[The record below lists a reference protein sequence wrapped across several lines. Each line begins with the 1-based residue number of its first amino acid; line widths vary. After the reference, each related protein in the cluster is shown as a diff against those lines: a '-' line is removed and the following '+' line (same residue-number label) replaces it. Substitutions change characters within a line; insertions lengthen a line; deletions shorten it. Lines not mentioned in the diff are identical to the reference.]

1 MKLQRIKSLSDFSLF
16 EDLEA
21 NALSELEKLAQP
33 RLAPKGRLLYLPG
46 DESEAVFFLAAGRVK
61 ISRLSDHGK
70 EFILEIVEPGT
81 CFGEAGV
88 LDVDV
93 RDAAPVPGILLGD
106 DGRRAALAVPA
117 KAFRSALVHT
127 PGLLM
132 KLTQLMGRRQ
142 QQLEK
147 RLMDVVYKNAPQRL
161 ADLLLQL
168 SQNYGVRDS
177 RGILLRI
184 KLSQS
189 ALGNLLGV
197 SREIVNHTF
206 SGLRRRGVIDVTEG
220 RVIIQ
225 NPQALAELAA

>member
-1 MKLQRIKSLSDFSLF
+1 MKLPCTKRLSDFSLF

-21 NALSELEKLAQP
+21 NELSELETFTQT

-46 DESEAVFFLAAGRVK
+46 DDSDTVFFLASGRVK

-70 EFILEIVEPGT
+70 ELILEIVEPGAY
-81 CFGEAGV
+81 FGEAGV
-88 LDVDV
+88 LDDRTRETVAEV
-93 RDAAPVPGILLGD
+93 LEPATMLTLPANAF
-106 DGRRAALAVPA
+106 RAALARRPA
-117 KAFRSALVHT
+117 
-127 PGLLM
+127 LLM
-132 KLTQLMGRRQ
+132 QLTRSLGRRQ
-142 QQLEK
+142 RDLEK

-168 SQNYGVRDS
+168 SQSYGVRDS

-225 NPQALAELAA
+225 NPEALAELAA

>member
-1 MKLQRIKSLSDFSLF
+1 MMKLQRTKDLGEFTLF
-16 EDLEA
+16 EDLEPQE
-21 NALSELEKLAQP
+21 LSDLGTITQT
-33 RLAPKGRLLYLPG
+33 RFAPKGRLLYLPG
-46 DESEAVFFLAAGRVK
+46 DDSEAVFFLASGRVK

-70 EFILEIVEPGT
+70 ELILEIVEPGAS
-81 CFGEAGV
+81 FGETAV
-88 LDVDV
+88 LDDKTRETVAEV
-93 RDAAPVPGILLGD
+93 LEPSAIF
-106 DGRRAALAVPA
+106 AVPA
-117 KAFRSALVHT
+117 KAFRATLRRN
-127 PGLLM
+127 PAILM
-132 KLTQLMGRRQ
+132 KLTKSMGHRQ

-161 ADLLLQL
+161 ADLLLEL

-206 SGLRRRGVIDVTEG
+206 SELKRRGVIAIAEG

-225 NPQALAELAA
+225 DPEALAELAA

>member
-1 MKLQRIKSLSDFSLF
+1 MMKLQRTKDLGEFALF
-16 EDLEA
+16 EDLEPQE
-21 NALSELEKLAQP
+21 LSDLDTIT
-33 RLAPKGRLLYLPG
+33 RTRFTPKGRLLYLPG
-46 DESEAVFFLAAGRVK
+46 DDSEAVFFLASGRVK

-70 EFILEIVEPGT
+70 EFILEIIEPGAS
-81 CFGEAGV
+81 FGAAGV
-88 LDVDV
+88 LDDKTRETVAEV
-93 RDAAPVPGILLGD
+93 LEPSAIF
-106 DGRRAALAVPA
+106 AVPA
-117 KAFRSALVHT
+117 KAFRATLRRN
-127 PGLLM
+127 PALLM
-132 KLTQLMGRRQ
+132 KLTQSMGRRQ

-161 ADLLLQL
+161 ADLLLEL

-206 SGLRRRGVIDVTEG
+206 SGLKRRGVIAVAEG

-225 NPQALAELAA
+225 DPEALAELAA

>member
-1 MKLQRIKSLSDFSLF
+1 MKLQSTKRLGEFPLF
-16 EDLEA
+16 EDLDPKE
-21 NALSELEKLAQP
+21 LSDLESIAQT
-33 RLAPKGRLLYLPG
+33 RVAPKGRLLYLPG
-46 DESEAVFFLAAGRVK
+46 DDSNAVYFLASGRIK

-70 EFILEIVEPGT
+70 EFILDFIEPRAS
-81 CFGEAGV
+81 FGEAGV
-88 LDVDV
+88 LDD
-93 RDAAPVPGILLGD
+93 
-106 DGRRAALAVPA
+106 RARETVAEVVEPATVFAVPA
-117 KAFRSALVHT
+117 KAFRAALRRN
-127 PGLLM
+127 PPLLM
-132 KLTQLMGRRQ
+132 TLTQLMGRRHQ
-142 QQLEK
+142 RLEK

-225 NPQALAELAA
+225 NPEALAELAA